1 MSANG
6 PFAQSPPHT
15 AINIFMLTA
24 PIILVP
30 VNRLT
35 FNVLRNALFG
45 IAKRAV
51 LASET
56 GHIAAQNRPFCGIG
70 MSQGEIRLPQN
81 VF

>member
-56 GHIAAQNRPFCGIG
+56 GHIAAQNRPFRSTGLAQAENR
-70 MSQGEIRLPQN
+70 MQVD